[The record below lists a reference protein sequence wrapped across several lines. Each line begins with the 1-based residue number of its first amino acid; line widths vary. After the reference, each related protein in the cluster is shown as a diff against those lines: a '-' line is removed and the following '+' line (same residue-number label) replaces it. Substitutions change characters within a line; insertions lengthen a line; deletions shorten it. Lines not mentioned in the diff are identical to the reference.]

1 MIETELKKL
10 NSDLHAT
17 CFFVLSLAFVTVLA
31 SIFVHL
37 FIRQGFLDNMDER
50 NYLWLA
56 DRILEGRFTAEP
68 VPEEISHHFKVMWR
82 SNHNAR
88 QYTVFPFGWPVL
100 LAIGRAQEKA
110 VHFIKE
116 RASKI

>member
-1 MIETELKKL
+1 MIEDERKKL
-10 NSDLHAT
+10 NNGMHAT
-17 CFFVLSLAFVTVLA
+17 CLIVLSIAFVTVLA

-56 DRILEGRFTAEP
+56 DRILEGRFTTQP

-88 QYTVFPFGWPVL
+88 QYTVFPSDGLFCL
-100 LAIGRAQEKA
+100 Q
-110 VHFIKE
+110 
-116 RASKI
+116 